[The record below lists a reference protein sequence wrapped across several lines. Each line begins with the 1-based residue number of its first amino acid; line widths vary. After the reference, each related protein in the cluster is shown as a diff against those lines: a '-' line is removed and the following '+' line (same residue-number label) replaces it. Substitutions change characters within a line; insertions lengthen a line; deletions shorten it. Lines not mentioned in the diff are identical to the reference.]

1 MDAVTFI
8 TKLQKFIRESYQ
20 NIGDAMISGTVDSM
34 EKYKYM
40 QGQAN
45 AYQTVIQ
52 EISNLLNKKEQS
64 DEKGNV
70 IDLGNGKGPKINLG
84 LEEKYKEEAKT
95 AEPTKEPLNPEN
107 IKAVV
112 DELPTP
118 SGWRILVLPFTP
130 KEKTSGGINYCT
142 RIIRPFKN
150 SY

>member
-1 MDAVTFI
+1 MDAITFV
-8 TKLQKFIRESYQ
+8 TKLQKFIKDSYQ

-70 IDLGNGKGPKINLG
+70 IDLGKGS
-84 LEEKYKEEAKT
+84 
-95 AEPTKEPLNPEN
+95 TKDKPR
-107 IKAVV
+107 
-112 DELPTP
+112 
-118 SGWRILVLPFTP
+118 S
-130 KEKTSGGINYCT
+130 
-142 RIIRPFKN
+142 
-150 SY
+150 

>member
-8 TKLQKFIRESYQ
+8 TKLQKFIKDSYQ
-20 NIGDAMISGTVDSM
+20 NIGDSMISGAVDSM

-70 IDLGNGKGPKINLG
+70 IDLGKGS
-84 LEEKYKEEAKT
+84 
-95 AEPTKEPLNPEN
+95 TKN
-107 IKAVV
+107 
-112 DELPTP
+112 
-118 SGWRILVLPFTP
+118 
-130 KEKTSGGINYCT
+130 
-142 RIIRPFKN
+142 
-150 SY
+150 

>member
-8 TKLQKFIRESYQ
+8 NKLQKFIREQYQ
-20 NIGDAMISGTVDSM
+20 GIGDSMISGTVDSM

-70 IDLGNGKGPKINLG
+70 IDLGKGS
-84 LEEKYKEEAKT
+84 
-95 AEPTKEPLNPEN
+95 TKDKPR
-107 IKAVV
+107 
-112 DELPTP
+112 
-118 SGWRILVLPFTP
+118 S
-130 KEKTSGGINYCT
+130 
-142 RIIRPFKN
+142 
-150 SY
+150 

>member
-8 TKLQKFIRESYQ
+8 SRLQKFIRDSYQ

-52 EISNLLNKKEQS
+52 EISNLLNKKEQN

-70 IDLGNGKGPKINLG
+70 IDLGKGS
-84 LEEKYKEEAKT
+84 
-95 AEPTKEPLNPEN
+95 TKDKPR
-107 IKAVV
+107 
-112 DELPTP
+112 
-118 SGWRILVLPFTP
+118 S
-130 KEKTSGGINYCT
+130 
-142 RIIRPFKN
+142 
-150 SY
+150 

>member
-8 TKLQKFIRESYQ
+8 SKLQKFIRDSYQ

-52 EISNLLNKKEQS
+52 EISNRLNKKEQS

-70 IDLGNGKGPKINLG
+70 IDLGKGN
-84 LEEKYKEEAKT
+84 
-95 AEPTKEPLNPEN
+95 TKDKPR
-107 IKAVV
+107 
-112 DELPTP
+112 
-118 SGWRILVLPFTP
+118 S
-130 KEKTSGGINYCT
+130 
-142 RIIRPFKN
+142 
-150 SY
+150 

>member
-8 TKLQKFIRESYQ
+8 SKLQKFIRENYQ
-20 NIGDAMISGTVDSM
+20 NIGDSMISGGVDSM

-70 IDLGNGKGPKINLG
+70 IDLGKGN
-84 LEEKYKEEAKT
+84 
-95 AEPTKEPLNPEN
+95 TKDKPR
-107 IKAVV
+107 
-112 DELPTP
+112 
-118 SGWRILVLPFTP
+118 S
-130 KEKTSGGINYCT
+130 
-142 RIIRPFKN
+142 
-150 SY
+150 

>member
-52 EISNLLNKKEQS
+52 EISNLLNKKEQN

-70 IDLGNGKGPKINLG
+70 IDLGKGNPKDS
-84 LEEKYKEEAKT
+84 
-95 AEPTKEPLNPEN
+95 PR
-107 IKAVV
+107 
-112 DELPTP
+112 
-118 SGWRILVLPFTP
+118 S
-130 KEKTSGGINYCT
+130 
-142 RIIRPFKN
+142 
-150 SY
+150 